1 LCQKALSLS
10 LITSKPPRITIKTKK
25 MHTNN
30 ALRPSKVIDE
40 EVKWDKSKTIISK
53 TDPVGTI
60 LYMNDAFEEA
70 SEYNKIELIGEPH
83 NVIRHPDMPKVVFK
97 VLWDNLKQGN
107 NFHAIVKN
115 LTRTGRYY
123 WVITDFDVEK
133 DEKGKITGYTG
144 RRKALP
150 NSVVKKIE
158 SLYKTLLEIEKVKGE
173 KASELYFNSYLQE
186 EVNSSYDDFVVK
198 LFEDSGT
205 AESKE
210 TLTQEAPKE
219 GGIIKKGI
227 NWFFFGE
234 TNPK

>member
-1 LCQKALSLS
+1 
-10 LITSKPPRITIKTKK
+10 
-25 MHTNN
+25 MNTNDT
-30 ALRPSKVIDE
+30 LKPSKVIDE

-53 TDPVGTI
+53 TDSVGTI
-60 LYMNDAFEEA
+60 LYMNDTFEEA

-83 NVIRHPDMPKVVFK
+83 NIIRHPDMPKVVFK

-133 DEKGKITGYTG
+133 DETGKITGYTG

-150 NSVVKKIE
+150 ENVVKKIE
-158 SLYKTLLEIEKVKGE
+158 PLYKTLLEIEKVKGE

-186 EVNSSYDDFVVK
+186 EVNSSYEDFVVN
-198 LFEDSGT
+198 LFEQEASN
-205 AESKE
+205 SKE
-210 TLTQEAPKE
+210 NNDNAPSKE
-219 GGIIKKGI
+219 SGIIKKGI

-234 TNPK
+234 TDPK